1 MPLLM
6 NVVTFKWSW
15 HYKQMPKSTVFTKM
29 KSKGIKYVFI
39 AKPWRYSGPNGWHF
53 VSLPNELAMEIRNAF
68 KSEEEGWGRLKATVK
83 IGNSEWKTA
92 IWFDT
97 KMNTYLL
104 PLKAEIRKKENFA
117 VDKGVEIALW
127 I

>member
-1 MPLLM
+1 MM
-6 NVVTFKWSW
+6 
-15 HYKQMPKSTVFTKM
+15 
-29 KSKGIKYVFI
+29 KGIPYSFT
-39 AKPWRYSGPNGWHF
+39 ATPWKYSGPGSWHF
-53 VSLPNELAMEIRNAF
+53 VSLPSELAVEIRDFF
-68 KSEEEGWGRLKATVK
+68 KAEEEGWGRLPVRAK

-104 PLKAEIRKKENFA
+104 PLKADIRKKE
-117 VDKGVEIALW
+117 GVIADEPSEIILW